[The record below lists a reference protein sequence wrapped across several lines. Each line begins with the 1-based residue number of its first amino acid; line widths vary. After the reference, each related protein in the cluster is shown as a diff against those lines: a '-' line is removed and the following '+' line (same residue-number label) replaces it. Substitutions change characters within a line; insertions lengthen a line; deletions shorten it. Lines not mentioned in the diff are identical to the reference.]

1 MYTSEFQVELILELG
16 FSFNG
21 SQGKKGGGEGRTRMM
36 AKGTGREE
44 RRERMNSDVFKY
56 FKK

>member
-1 MYTSEFQVELILELG
+1 MVVRVRKE
-16 FSFNG
+16 
-21 SQGKKGGGEGRTRMM
+21 GEGGTRRM